1 MNELRIDSFGRR
13 RVSPFDGSSGLVVV
27 PDVTKDFSSEIV
39 EGGKNAAGDDLSLD
53 LGEPDFDLVKP
64 RRIGGCKME
73 ADLGMTGQEIVDE
86 LRFMSREIVG
96 NHVDIAP
103 EGLGSDNLSKKVNEV
118 RGGMA
123 LGGLAKDFSAAGIQG
138 RIQRQ
143 SAVTVILKA
152 MSLSSARGKGQD
164 GIQAVQG
171 LDSALFVDAK
181 DGGMIRWVQIKADN
195 VGRLLLE
202 IRIIAQ
208 HVTAQSVRLKAVSC
222 PNSRNGHV
230 IGAQH
235 RGQPAAAPVG
245 GSLLRATAGPF
256 QNARLKLR
264 GMRAH
269 FATLMT
275 GHQPC
280 QSSGQKTLSPA
291 LDIRGTTPKHP
302 GDSTHPKP
310 RAQCKNNSGAP
321 GILCA
326 DRSRSN
332 APTQFSAFRRTNHTF
347 LLLHSLTMRHLVSH
361 INVTLH

>member
-39 EGGKNAAGDDLSLD
+39 EGGEDAAGDDLPLD
-53 LGEPDFDLVKP
+53 LGEPDFHLVKP

-86 LRFMSREIVG
+86 LSFMSREIVR
-96 NHVDIAP
+96 NDVDLAP
-103 EGLGSDNLSKKVNEV
+103 EGLGSDNLSKKVDEV
-118 RGGMA
+118 GSGMT

-164 GIQAVQG
+164 RIQAVQG
-171 LDSALFVDAK
+171 LNSALFIDAK
-181 DGGMIRWVQIKADN
+181 DGGMIRRVQIKGDN
-195 VGRLLLE
+195 LGRLLLE

-222 PNSRNGHV
+222 PNPRNGHV

-245 GSLLRATAGPF
+245 GSVLRATAGPF

-275 GHQPC
+275 GHQSC
-280 QSSGQKTLSPA
+280 QSSAQKSLSPA

-310 RAQCKNNSGAP
+310 RAQRKNNSGAP

-326 DRSRSN
+326 DRSRSH
-332 APTQFSAFRRTNHTF
+332 APTQFSAFRRTNHYF
-347 LLLHSLTMRHLVSH
+347 LILHSLIMRQRVSH